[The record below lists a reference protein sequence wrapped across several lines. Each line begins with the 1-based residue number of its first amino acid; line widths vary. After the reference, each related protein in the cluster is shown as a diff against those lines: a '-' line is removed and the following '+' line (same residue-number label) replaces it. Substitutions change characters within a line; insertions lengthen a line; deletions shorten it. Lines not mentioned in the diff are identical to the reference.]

1 MFRAA
6 VSLRHCSNRSR
17 IERKERE
24 KGEKKGKG
32 LHTRRPFPYQKALGS
47 SLDLLMLELTLVKRS
62 VVECVLYRMRPL
74 VLTLVKMRTQ
84 SVFSLSPPS
93 LSLSLS
99 QSIYPCIS
107 LSRSLTCSV
116 ARLLSRALSL
126 VHTQH
131 GEVGQGKEALVHR
144 WQRAG
149 I

>member
-1 MFRAA
+1 
-6 VSLRHCSNRSR
+6 
-17 IERKERE
+17 
-24 KGEKKGKG
+24 
-32 LHTRRPFPYQKALGS
+32 
-47 SLDLLMLELTLVKRS
+47 MLELTLVKRS

-93 LSLSLS
+93 LSLS
-99 QSIYPCIS
+99 
-107 LSRSLTCSV
+107 RSLTCSV